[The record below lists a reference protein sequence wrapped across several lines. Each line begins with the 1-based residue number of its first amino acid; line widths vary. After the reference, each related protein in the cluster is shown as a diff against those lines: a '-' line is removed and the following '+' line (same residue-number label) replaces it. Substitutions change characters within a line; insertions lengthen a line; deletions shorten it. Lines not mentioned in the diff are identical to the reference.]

1 MKNMRRISAVL
12 LALVMVL
19 ALTANAFAYTISITP
34 NTNDAANHTYEA
46 YQIFKGDLAE
56 SGNKKV
62 LSNVV
67 WGDNVDSTKLGQL
80 AADINTL
87 NPAAALSAS
96 SEADA
101 FAEAI
106 AALNAG
112 SDSET
117 AQKVADA
124 FGKVLKGAPKASGSA
139 DIAVAD
145 AGYYLVKD
153 KDNSLNGQQDAAY
166 TRFILQVVSDVTVA
180 AKSEVPS
187 VDKKIVEGENRL
199 SANSASIGDEITYEI
214 TSKVPDMTGYDKY
227 YFVLNDTMSKGLTFN
242 DDVTVSIGGTALAA
256 DAYAVTS
263 TVATDGTTA
272 VKIVLKNFIQY
283 KNRKDAAIAVSYTAT
298 LNEQA
303 DLTATG
309 NINEV
314 ELTYS
319 NDPNYSYQGTDEP
332 LPSDPSNPDDPGEP
346 SGKTPKA
353 ETKTFSTAVQLIKVD
368 AEDPSKTLT
377 GAKFMIDGT
386 KLNVALINKQVYAP
400 ADDGTYYMLKDGTYT
415 TEAPN
420 GNADLYDSATQ
431 KYNLVNKV
439 TKEVTKTQVTA
450 EGYVDENGILTI
462 DGLNAGTYVI
472 KELVA
477 PKGYNLLKQPVN
489 LVIDSTLDQTAK
501 TCTWSATADG
511 NAAAIE
517 NNVIKLTVKNNQG
530 SELPSTGGIGTTLF
544 YVLGGMLVL
553 SACVILITRKR
564 VNAEA

>member
-1 MKNMRRISAVL
+1 MKNIRRISAIV

-34 NTNDAANHTYEA
+34 NADDSGSHTYEA

-56 SGNKKV
+56 SNNKKI
-62 LSNVV
+62 LSNIT
-67 WGDNVDSTKLGQL
+67 WGSNVDTDKLDQL
-80 AADINTL
+80 AADIEALRDPSAENYTAL
-87 NPAAALSAS
+87 TAGSSAA
-96 SEADA
+96 E

-112 SDSET
+112 NDSET

-124 FGKVLKGAPKASGSA
+124 FGKVLKGAPAASGSDA
-139 DIAVAD
+139 LNVSP

-153 KDNSLNGQQDAAY
+153 QDNSLTGQEDAAY
-166 TRFILQVVSDVTVA
+166 SRFILQVVSDVTVA

-187 VDKKIVEGENRL
+187 VDKKIKEGETKL
-199 SANSASIGDEITYEI
+199 SANSASIGDEISYEI

-242 DDVTVSIGGTALAA
+242 NDVTVTVGGTTLSAE
-256 DAYAVTS
+256 DYDVVS
-263 TVATDGTTA
+263 TVAADGSTA

-283 KNRKDAAIAVSYTAT
+283 KDQKDAPITVSYTAT

-303 DLTATG
+303 DLTAAG
-309 NINEV
+309 NVNEV
-314 ELTYS
+314 QLTYS

-332 LPSDPSNPDDPGEP
+332 DPNDPDEP
-346 SGKTPKA
+346 TGVTPKV
-353 ETKTFSTAVQLIKVD
+353 ETKTFSTAVQLTKVD
-368 AEDPSKTLT
+368 ADNPSKALT
-377 GAKFMIDGT
+377 GAKFLIDGE
-386 KLNVALINKQVYAP
+386 KQNVALINKQVFEEA
-400 ADDGTYYMLKDGTYT
+400 ADGTYYMLTDGTYT

-420 GNADLYDSATQ
+420 GNDDLYDSTSK
-431 KYNLVNKV
+431 KYNLISKV
-439 TKEVTKTQVTA
+439 TKEVTKEQVAA
-450 EGYVDENGILTI
+450 EGYVNANGLLTVE
-462 DGLNAGTYVI
+462 GLNAGTYTI
-472 KELVA
+472 TELVA
-477 PKGYNLLKQPVN
+477 PEGYNLLKQPIS
-489 LVIDSTLDQTAK
+489 LVIDSVVDQDTK
-501 TCTWSATADG
+501 SCVWSATVDG
-511 NAAAIE
+511 ENAAIE